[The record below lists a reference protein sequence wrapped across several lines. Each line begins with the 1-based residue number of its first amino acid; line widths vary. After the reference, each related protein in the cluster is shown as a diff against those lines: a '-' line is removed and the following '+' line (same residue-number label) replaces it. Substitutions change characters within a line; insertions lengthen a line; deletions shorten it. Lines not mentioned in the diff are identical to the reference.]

1 MKCAFD
7 GVVNQQDTVRATRDA
22 DIAEITWKITVSIM
36 IDAVLFVTLDVQ
48 VCMSLYKRVFPKWP
62 GE

>member
-22 DIAEITWKITVSIM
+22 DIAEITWKITVSIV
-36 IDAVLFVTLDVQ
+36 IDAVLCCL
-48 VCMSLYKRVFPKWP
+48 
-62 GE
+62 